1 MKAERAETENFIDD
15 GLLWRT
21 IAQAGAPSRGAVVDI
36 LAKAGECAGL
46 DLFETAVLLENG
58 DRELDEAL
66 FETARAVKNRIYG
79 NRVVLF
85 APLYVTNE
93 CSNSC
98 AYCGFR
104 GENRELDRRTLT
116 TEDIREEVRILEDMG
131 HKRVLAVYG
140 EHPTLGADWMA
151 ETIRAMYS
159 VRSGPGELRR
169 VNINCA
175 PQSVEDFRTLKA
187 ADIGTYQC
195 FQETYHRATF
205 ETMHTRGRKR
215 DFLWR
220 LRALHRAQQAGIDDV
235 AVGALFGLFDPRFEV
250 LGLLA
255 HARDLE
261 REFGVGPHTV
271 SFPRLEPAQ
280 GADISRN
287 PPWPVSDYA
296 FKRIVAIV
304 RLAIPYT
311 GIIMS
316 TRERGDM
323 RDELLRVGVSQI
335 SAGSRTYPGAY
346 KDSLTNRPEAQQF
359 CVGDERSLDEVIHS
373 LVADGEFIPS
383 FCTSC
388 YRLGRTGDHFM
399 GLAKSAFIGSFCQPN
414 ALLTF
419 REYLDDYASPRTREA
434 GLALVRR
441 ELDSIADAGRRS
453 EVAARLGRIEEGER
467 DLCY

>member
-1 MKAERAETENFIDD
+1 MQSERTENFIDD
-15 GLLWRT
+15 DLLWRT
-21 IAQAGAPSRGAVVDI
+21 LDQAAAPSKSGVEDI
-36 LAKAGECAGL
+36 LDKARECVGL
-46 DLFETAVLLENG
+46 DLAEAAALLESR
-58 DRELDEAL
+58 DRELDQAL
-66 FETARAVKNRIYG
+66 FETARAVKRHIYG
-79 NRVVLF
+79 NRIVLF

-93 CSNSC
+93 CANSC

-104 GENRELDRRTLT
+104 SENAELDRRTLSP
-116 TEDIREEVRILEDMG
+116 EDIREEVRILEDMG

-140 EHPTLGADWMA
+140 EHPKLGADWMA
-151 ETIRAMYS
+151 ETIRDMYS
-159 VRSGPGELRR
+159 VKSGRGEIRR

-175 PQSVEDFRTLKA
+175 PQPVEGFRTLKA
-187 ADIGTYQC
+187 AGIGTYQC
-195 FQETYHRATF
+195 FQETYHRQTY
-205 ETMHTRGRKR
+205 ETVHTSGRKR
-215 DFLWR
+215 DFAWR
-220 LRALHRAQQAGIDDV
+220 LRALHRAQAAGIDDV

-255 HARDLE
+255 HARELE

-287 PPWPVSDYA
+287 PPWPVSDHD

-316 TRERGDM
+316 TRESGAM

-346 KDSLTNRPEAQQF
+346 EDSLADRPEVQQF
-359 CVGDERSLDEVIHS
+359 CVGDERTLDEVVHG

-399 GLAKSAFIGSFCQPN
+399 GLAKSAFIGGFCQPN

-419 REYLDDYASPRTREA
+419 QEYLEDYASPRTREE
-434 GLALVRR
+434 GLALVRM
-441 ELDSIADAGRRS
+441 ELDRLAGAERKS
-453 EVAARLGRIEEGER
+453 EVATRLGRIVAGER